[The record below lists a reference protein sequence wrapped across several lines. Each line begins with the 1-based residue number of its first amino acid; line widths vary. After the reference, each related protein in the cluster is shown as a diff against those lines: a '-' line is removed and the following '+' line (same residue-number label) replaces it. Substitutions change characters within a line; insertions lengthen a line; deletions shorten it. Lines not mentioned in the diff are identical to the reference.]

1 MAVTIE
7 KRHEERGT
15 TQIPAAAA
23 ARGMYG
29 NVLIT

>member
-7 KRHEERGT
+7 KRHEERG
-15 TQIPAAAA
+15 IPAAAA